1 MKLKKAIE
9 RIILIVALFIVI
21 LVIIM
26 SSSPKNSVRARLL
39 FSERVTSALQCHPK
53 ENRVMTKAEK
63 APVWSIEKKYSY
75 LDSSGSY
82 YQQDFKIHQFV
93 FLNYAT
99 PIPTSA

>member
-39 FSERVTSALQCHPK
+39 FRDV
-53 ENRVMTKAEK
+53 
-63 APVWSIEKKYSY
+63 
-75 LDSSGSY
+75 
-82 YQQDFKIHQFV
+82 
-93 FLNYAT
+93 
-99 PIPTSA
+99 